1 MIVSLI
7 AAVDLHGLIG
17 DGAGLPWHLPRDLRR
32 FRACTLG
39 KPVIMGRTTY
49 ASLGRPLPQRYNIVL
64 SREEGFNAPGC
75 AVARSLDEALM
86 IAGGY
91 RAAAGT
97 DEVMIIGGGSVY
109 AQALPRG
116 DRLYLTVVHGRFA
129 GATYFPV
136 RELLRQWWRPVRE
149 PEVCPADEK
158 NAYAH
163 SFGVLERDWA
173 AEHACPPREE
183 RGECPAELDL
193 LALLAS
199 SVKASGGR
207 QPPDS

>member
-7 AAVDLHGLIG
+7 AAMDLHGLIG

-39 KPVIMGRTTY
+39 KPVVMGRKTY

-64 SREEGFNAPGC
+64 SRDEGYDAPGC
-75 AVARSLDEALM
+75 VVARTLDEALK

-91 RAAAGT
+91 LAAAGS

-116 DRLYLTVVHGRFA
+116 TRLYLTVVHGRFA

-136 RELLRQWWRPVRE
+136 RELLRQRWRPARE

-163 SFGVLERDWA
+163 SFFVLEREWE
-173 AEHACPPREE
+173 AERDCQPRE
-183 RGECPAELDL
+183 
-193 LALLAS
+193 
-199 SVKASGGR
+199 
-207 QPPDS
+207 